1 MDIDNIDELEEA
13 LDELFPNG
21 YSIDTDSDGKI
32 IVYTNLIKG
41 DDGELLPFNEEE
53 SDDFD
58 PDTDPLEDED
68 VDDD

>member
-21 YSIDTDSDGKI
+21 YSIETDGDGKI
-32 IVYTNLIKG
+32 IVYTNIIKG
-41 DDGELLPFNEEE
+41 EDGELTPFDEEE

-58 PDTDPLEDED
+58 PDLDPLDED
-68 VDDD
+68 TDDE